1 MSGSV
6 STPTLIHTH
15 CPRWTHTQHA
25 HCFLAFATSR
35 YSLRFTRADILI
47 FITFPTLGYSI
58 FPSPSIAARRNPG
71 DVGNSVLLHRR
82 LANRNRHNTDW
93 RNISRAPS
101 MLFALR
107 QIPYRLPCLIPLIL
121 TNARLD
127 LSGPEHHE
135 SWYSVSSMSWV
146 TASCFARF
154 VAASLFAP
162 WPIRARH
169 HLAFSGR
176 CMSCPVMWHCLCPL
190 CQRRS
195 NLFSTSVREFA

>member
-1 MSGSV
+1 M
-6 STPTLIHTH
+6 
-15 CPRWTHTQHA
+15 
-25 HCFLAFATSR
+25 
-35 YSLRFTRADILI
+35 
-47 FITFPTLGYSI
+47 
-58 FPSPSIAARRNPG
+58 
-71 DVGNSVLLHRR
+71 DVQYFLLHRLR
-82 LANRNRHNTDW
+82 LGVILVTSEILCSFTVDSQIAIVITRTGETYPGPRRCYLPSGKPCQLNT
-93 RNISRAPS
+93 
-101 MLFALR
+101 
-107 QIPYRLPCLIPLIL
+107 YRLPCPIPLIL

-135 SWYSVSSMSWV
+135 SWYPVSSMSWV